1 MVGSNEAQGDVVQ
14 WTPFSQ
20 PDITSVKK
28 FLVLDVVTNII
39 ANDQKLS

>member
-1 MVGSNEAQGDVVQ
+1 VVQ

-28 FLVLDVVTNII
+28 FLVFDLVTNII
-39 ANDQKLS
+39 AIDKKLS